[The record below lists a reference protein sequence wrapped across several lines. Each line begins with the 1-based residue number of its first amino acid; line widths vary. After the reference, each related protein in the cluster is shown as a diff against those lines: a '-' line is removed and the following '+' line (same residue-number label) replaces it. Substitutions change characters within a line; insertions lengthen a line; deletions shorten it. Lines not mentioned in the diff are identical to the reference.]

1 VVARGIV
8 AEAETASVTLTV
20 KLEVAAFGTAGAAGV
35 PVITPAALKVKPAGR
50 VPDATAQV
58 YGVVPPVAASGWL

>member
-20 KLEVAAFGTAGAAGV
+20 KLEVAAFGIAGAVGV
-35 PVITPAALKVKPAGR
+35 PVRTPAVLKVKPAGSA
-50 VPDATAQV
+50 PDASAHV
-58 YGVVPPVAASGWL
+58 YGVVPPVAESDWL